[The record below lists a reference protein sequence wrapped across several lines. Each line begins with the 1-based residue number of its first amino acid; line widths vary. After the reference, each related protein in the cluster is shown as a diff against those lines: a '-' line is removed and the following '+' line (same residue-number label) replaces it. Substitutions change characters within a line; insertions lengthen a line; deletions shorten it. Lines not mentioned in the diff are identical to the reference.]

1 MSLGGTS
8 IFGGLGTVL
17 GTSIGILIPATL
29 TNGFVVMNFQP
40 FAQQIVI
47 GAVLVA
53 AVYLDQLKRGRRDRA

>member
-1 MSLGGTS
+1 M
-8 IFGGLGTVL
+8 L

-53 AVYLDQLKRGRRDRA
+53 AVYLDQLKRGRRDWA